1 MVFIVIGLFLL
12 LPVTRTVPN
21 PCLLRIQ
28 DFGLGTDQVR
38 ARHGPGTEV
47 LNIGLIIRYVEKTY
61 LEFLTAKLQI
71 TCKNSRFFETFSEIF
86 RFIVYQFENLS
97 K

>member
-1 MVFIVIGLFLL
+1 MESNAALKTKTDKIRLFINYMVFIVIGLFLL

-38 ARHGPGTEV
+38 ARHGPGTE
-47 LNIGLIIRYVEKTY
+47 G
-61 LEFLTAKLQI
+61 F
-71 TCKNSRFFETFSEIF
+71 
-86 RFIVYQFENLS
+86 
-97 K
+97 